1 MASACALSSPPS
13 TRLLNARALPCRSAA
28 ASDLNVIAPEPPS
41 FPRSSSPTIRPTG
54 AIVEATNRRQL
65 SLDPASA
72 MPPARSAGTP
82 AAANRCSASTTLAAS
97 RQLFWPVPITWIDIN
112 NIDACGW
119 CGRRKR
125 RPQRCGKRAA
135 SAGHA
140 GTTARARFPRRWHDP
155 QAARIPD
162 GWGVQEVGR
171 RRTRGNSGPGARP
184 RGAGDGGDVR
194 RDLSVR

>member
-1 MASACALSSPPS
+1 M
-13 TRLLNARALPCRSAA
+13 RRRK
-28 ASDLNVIAPEPPS
+28 SDLHARVNRNLPLEFDDVRLTSYAGLELLERYLRTRRFNQLVREAFADLPRGGDFGVVVMVRVFVGLVIVGGRRLRHLASVADDPE
-41 FPRSSSPTIRPTG
+41 
-54 AIVEATNRRQL
+54 V
-65 SLDPASA
+65 DPE
-72 MPPARSAGTP
+72 
-82 AAANRCSASTTLAAS
+82 CSASTTLAAS

-119 CGRRKR
+119 
-125 RPQRCGKRAA
+125 CGKRAA

>member
-1 MASACALSSPPS
+1 MS
-13 TRLLNARALPCRSAA
+13 ALPALTRRVSCILPPGQLDQHEYTSRLTVRLAGVSSLKTASEGITPRASISPSSGPMFMGAKRASFGRS
-28 ASDLNVIAPEPPS
+28 
-41 FPRSSSPTIRPTG
+41 RTT
-54 AIVEATNRRQL
+54 
-65 SLDPASA
+65 
-72 MPPARSAGTP
+72 
-82 AAANRCSASTTLAAS
+82 CSASTTLAAS